1 MSRSETEYLRHIQD
15 EARYLAE
22 ASQEVIPNAE
32 DHYTDWT
39 VTDGRIAVA
48 KKFHL
53 SCTTS

>member
-1 MSRSETEYLRHIQD
+1 MIDLSIFAEKDRRRQLISRYWEL
-15 EARYLAE
+15 
-22 ASQEVIPNAE
+22 IPNAE

>member
-1 MSRSETEYLRHIQD
+1 MKGTALWRPLGTRRQPET
-15 EARYLAE
+15 
-22 ASQEVIPNAE
+22 EVIPNAE

-53 SCTTS
+53 SCTT